1 MKNKKGIMIKIGK
14 RGDNDGFISEI
25 NLRFCKKTEDGRR
38 ETETM
43 TDVGCRMTDIGF
55 VSQIICTIFFYMK

>member
-43 TDVGCRMTDIGF
+43 TDVGCRLPAGRP
-55 VSQIICTIFFYMK
+55 